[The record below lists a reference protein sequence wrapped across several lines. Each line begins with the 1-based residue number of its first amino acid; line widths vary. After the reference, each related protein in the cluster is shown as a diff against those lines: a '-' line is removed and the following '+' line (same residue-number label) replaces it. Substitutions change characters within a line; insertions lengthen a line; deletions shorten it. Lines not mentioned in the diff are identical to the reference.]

1 MTMLPSISHN
11 FQDKLQTLFMTFQK
25 ILKHLVISEGLVR
38 TERKAAFN
46 FFLRLTRS
54 DSVRLSQFC
63 RDIFRLEFN
72 NRSTVETLV
81 ETGYRVAFRPRL

>member
-1 MTMLPSISHN
+1 MTMLASISHN

-72 NRSTVETLV
+72 NRSIV